1 MANPTESPQVVEPR
15 DVALK
20 MRMDYS
26 HGAMDHSMKIVEEI
40 NTFCAKV
47 KLLTFDM
54 DSFLKDAG
62 DLISRVFGI
71 LNTSIAVWDDKR
83 GLYRYRVFVGF
94 EKETV
99 EAHEKITY
107 VKADLIDEK
116 RYPSHEIS
124 KHTRLYLS
132 EQHPYAEGEESSFAR
147 PALLGMK
154 RRSISDSL
162 EGDYL
167 CFYFRGPDNDILGWI
182 ETSGTRMRKLP
193 DTQTIKWIELLACI
207 VGAVILLKE

>member
-26 HGAMDHSMKIVEEI
+26 HGAMDHSMKIVEEV
-40 NTFCAKV
+40 NSFCAKV
-47 KLLTFDM
+47 KLITFDM
-54 DSFLKDAG
+54 DSFLKDAA

-71 LNTSIAVWDDKR
+71 LNTTIAVWDDKR
-83 GLYRYRVFVGF
+83 GLYRYRAFVGF
-94 EKETV
+94 DNETV
-99 EAHEKITY
+99 EAHGKITY
-107 VKADLIDEK
+107 GKADLIDET

-167 CFYFRGPDNDILGWI
+167 CFYFRDPDNDILGWI

-193 DTQTIKWIELLACI
+193 DTQTIKWIELVACI